1 MCRNFNVF
9 LKPVNIATLLFEQTG
24 HSYRIRENDAIAADL
39 SNRIQFTTALAE
51 DCSKKS
57 TKAGYDAAG
66 MAIGYISLE
75 TLLASLHSTAQ
86 TEQNKFGKEFSTA
99 EVAEFVE
106 QLQNQP
112 MQVKVAR
119 DGGDLLKTWDAL
131 VDRLNLQNTEWITNW
146 ETHVRQASQGDM
158 YSESNAHPHQELLV
172 ATQIQIYHLTS
183 TGGIV
188 VTTHDRTGG
197 ESLFS
202 DTHNGDINDAAR
214 YKRFLSHEGFRFL
227 SNSDSCVEPALKRFI
242 YEHLHRDELAG
253 ALHQL
258 AYIDPDYRH
267 NTTVTVDPGG
277 EVGAYALGQ
286 EWANRTVKVAIE
298 PKRILFLENSNLIAD
313 FAPHGFLRDDDRSSA
328 QDKITELLRL
338 AETMTQAGAQ
348 LVTIAATLVARI
360 FEYSNPENKFVF
372 QSFTSIG
379 KPQSGMLGGGTY
391 NMIRGGTERGGEEG
405 GEIIFHIP
413 KPYDDRNYNR
423 VAFLSASEE
432 NALKEQITLL
442 DPEAM
447 AQGKL
452 QPAQPI
458 AQEIT
463 FLSEIQATAYITE
476 GVAPVFDVL
485 PGEIVEVDADGNVKL
500 FDIYRGNAIELIG
513 ATGLNTH
520 EANPGKITAEPIQQ
534 SSRQERLAPLK
545 IFKVEYRTLGGKP
558 ISCPY
563 NKYGEEIQVIQP
575 LALRRNTEKLFVTDA
590 EGQVRLRTGA
600 AGIGLIMGTDDETLR
615 HDRIK
620 QFTHIITGAA
630 GTSYLINTI
639 AGNLARKLCLNTLP
653 TINLDGFTGSDT
665 IPPYVGEHTLFIAN
679 SNSGGTSDTIKLT
692 HELASLPSVCD
703 RITAEIQ
710 RRPAHLPEVMEAK
723 ARLAELQTYRQA
735 ETRRKDLPSHLQ
747 AFLDQHTPWIYVI
760 TNIEASA
767 LGNIGRGLDPV
778 IQPAAGVG
786 ITNLPEEECVGST
799 FAAMASL
806 QWQLALHT
814 YIGEVRGDISAEYA
828 TQIYSELSRLPEVTE
843 AIVSDTT
850 LIAEIKRMASELVGG
865 NFDFVYTGY
874 LDGVPEEQAHKAA
887 EMIQEMFAGWHFF
900 QFQHGKYAHM
910 KRRTRY
916 TLGSILGHNVPPPSW
931 PFFNARAI
939 KSAREIGP
947 RVATSFFIAHISDRE
962 TLQSVPDYAPD
973 FILTYPA
980 DSIVLYPFQVIIVS
994 HLISYFWGLRKKEIA
1009 KQIEQWNAPFV
1020 TVLLKTASEATEL
1033 PGLLRPQVEAHA
1045 QQVLREFSQTCE
1057 TTSYFDKV
1065 EVRRKTAIVNALSLL
1080 ASEANSSGYDSIGYN
1095 SIYDTSCFL
1104 HSQPQSIPLE
1114 SSQRAAK
1121 PLDDAIYFHVLKDVA
1136 LELSNNEQAKQLA
1149 DHFFVDA
1156 EGQTIPH
1163 QVTVDRPH
1171 GRDRTVYEY
1180 DYLIEYEGLGTFYD
1194 VEPVHPPKIAKAK
1207 KGWL

>member
-9 LKPVNIATLLFEQTG
+9 LKPVNIVTLFFEQTG
-24 HSYRIRENDAIAADL
+24 DSYRIRACEEIKADL
-39 SNRIQFTTALAE
+39 ADRTLSTRALAE

-66 MAIGYISLE
+66 MAIGYVPLE
-75 TLLASLHSTAQ
+75 SLLASLQAVETQGQSVFSAA
-86 TEQNKFGKEFSTA
+86 EAAAFVNK
-99 EVAEFVE
+99 
-106 QLQNQP
+106 LQDESL
-112 MQVKVAR
+112 MRVKVAR
-119 DGGDLLKTWDAL
+119 DGGDLLKTWDTL
-131 VDRLNLQNTEWITNW
+131 VDRLNLQPTEWITNW

-158 YSESNAHPHQELLV
+158 YSESNAHPHQELL
-172 ATQIQIYHLTS
+172 TTSQIQIYHLTE
-183 TGGIV
+183 TGEITV
-188 VTTHDRTGG
+188 SQADRTGG

-214 YKRFLSHEGFRFL
+214 YKRFLANQGFRFL

-242 YEHLHRDELAG
+242 YEHLRRGELAG

-258 AYIDPDYRH
+258 AYTDPDYSH
-267 NTTVTVDPGG
+267 AAIATVDANG
-277 EVGAYALGQ
+277 EVGPYAIGQ
-286 EWANRTVKVAIE
+286 TWANRTVTVAIE
-298 PKRILFLENSNLIAD
+298 TNRIRFLGDGNPIAD
-313 FAPHGFLRDDDRSSA
+313 FAPHSFLRDDERSLSS
-328 QDKITELLRL
+328 DKVTELLRL
-338 AETMTQAGAQ
+338 AETMRGAGAQ
-348 LVTIAATLVARI
+348 DVTIAAALVARI
-360 FEYSNPENKFVF
+360 FEYSNHENKFVF
-372 QSFTSIG
+372 QSFTPIG
-379 KPQSGMLGGGTY
+379 KPQAGLLGGGTY

-413 KPYDDRNYNR
+413 KPYDDRNYHR
-423 VAFLSASEE
+423 ISFLSASEE

-442 DPEAM
+442 DAESI

-452 QPAQPI
+452 QPAQPV
-458 AQEIT
+458 AQEIK

-476 GVAPVFDVL
+476 GLAPVFDVL
-485 PGEIVEVDADGNVKL
+485 PGEIVEVDANGNVKL
-500 FDIYRGNAIELIG
+500 FDIYRGNAIQLV
-513 ATGLNTH
+513 AAAGLSTDTLTEH
-520 EANPGKITAEPIQQ
+520 ATAER
-534 SSRQERLAPLK
+534 SRQERLAPLK
-545 IFKVEYRTLGGKP
+545 IFKVEYRDLAGQP
-558 ISCPY
+558 IPCPY

-575 LALRRNTEKLFVTDA
+575 LALRRNTEKLFVSTPDG
-590 EGQVRLRTGA
+590 EIRLRTGA
-600 AGIGLIMGTDDETLR
+600 EGIGLIMGTDDELLR
-615 HDRIK
+615 HEQIR
-620 QFTHIITGAA
+620 QLTHIITGAA

-639 AGNLARKLCLNTLP
+639 AGNLSRKLCLNTLP

-692 HELASLPSVCD
+692 HELASLPSVCT
-703 RITAEIQ
+703 RIEAEIQ
-710 RRPAHLPEVMEAK
+710 RRDPRLPAVSEAK
-723 ARLAELQTYRQA
+723 ARLAELQTLLQA
-735 ETRRKDLPSHLQ
+735 ETKRKDLPPHLQ
-747 AFLDQHTPWIYVI
+747 AFLDQKTPWIYVI

-814 YIGEVRGDISAEYA
+814 YIGEVRGDISSEYA
-828 TQIYSELSRLPEVTE
+828 AQIYRELAQLPDVTE
-843 AIVSDTT
+843 TIVSDTT
-850 LIAEIKRMASELVGG
+850 LIAEIKRMADELVGG

-916 TLGSILGHNVPPPSW
+916 TLGSILGHNAPPPSW
-931 PFFNARAI
+931 QFFNARAI

-947 RVATSFFIAHISDRE
+947 RVATSFFIAHASDRE
-962 TLQSVPDYAPD
+962 TLQSIPDYAPD
-973 FILTYPA
+973 FVLTYPA

-1020 TVLLKTASEATEL
+1020 TVLRKVPADSLEL
-1033 PGLLRPQVEAHA
+1033 PSLLRSQVEAQA
-1045 QQVLREFSQTCE
+1045 QQVLQEFLKLCE
-1057 TTSYFDKV
+1057 TTHYFDKV
-1065 EVRRKTAIVNALSLL
+1065 EVQRKTAIVNALSLL
-1080 ASEANSSGYDSIGYN
+1080 AGEPHMPGYDATYA
-1095 SIYDTSCFL
+1095 TSHFL
-1104 HSQPQSIPLE
+1104 RGQTQSIALE
-1114 SSQRAAK
+1114 EHRRAAK
-1121 PLDDAIYFHVLKDVA
+1121 PLDDATYLSVLKDLA
-1136 LELSNNEQAKQLA
+1136 LELSNGEQAKQLA

-1156 EGQTIPH
+1156 EGRTIPH
-1163 QVTVDRPH
+1163 QITVDRPH